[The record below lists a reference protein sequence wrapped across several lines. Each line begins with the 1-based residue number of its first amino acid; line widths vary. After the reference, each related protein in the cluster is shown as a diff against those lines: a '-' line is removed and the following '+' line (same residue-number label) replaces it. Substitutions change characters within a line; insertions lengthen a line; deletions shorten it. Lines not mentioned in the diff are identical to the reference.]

1 MFIYSLKTKFIVVV
15 SILIIAL
22 FGIGGFL
29 LLKEKS
35 IELSYDIYRNS
46 KNFAE
51 LTVEDI
57 VLLDKNYLAQDS
69 FLVFNREIKN
79 VFKKNDD
86 VNKISLVT
94 YGGEILYDSE
104 QEVTTQYSGDV
115 RLVADEGMLTR
126 VKSKN
131 ISFLTVSGVVVY
143 IKNDADGNEYFVDAN
158 ENSIT
163 GITDSDRIVD
173 IVAPYGDKYAVVY
186 SVTYENLQD
195 RIRATEVRILIL
207 MLLGVVVA
215 FFLSFYLA
223 SSVVK
228 PVKDLELGA
237 LKIATGDFK
246 QRVPVRRRD
255 ELGVLSEAFNKM
267 AGDLEISTKALL
279 YKERVAK
286 ELELAAKI
294 QREILPKDRPV
305 LAGFD
310 LSGGLIPADEI
321 GGDCYDFIHSPSGD
335 FYSYIG
341 DVTGHGVAAGLVSA
355 VANALIYSS
364 TEFTSDPK
372 DILINVNKILDV
384 KTASNMFMT
393 MVLMKIA
400 KDGGVQYVSAG
411 HNQILKFSAE
421 NHGKVDEMPGGG
433 IALGMVADI
442 GKVLNKVDVPMGSGD
457 VIVLYSDGIPEA
469 RNENGEMYGMPKF
482 KRAVSNYCDLVTA
495 EGIKN
500 ALLADVK
507 EFMGNAVQL
516 DDMTMVVVKKVDSK
530 QQTAD
535 SRVE

>member
-104 QEVTTQYSGDV
+104 QEVTTQYSGEV

-364 TEFTSDPK
+364 TEFTADTK

-457 VIVLYSDGIPEA
+457 VIILYSDGIPEA

-516 DDMTMVVVKKVDSK
+516 DDMTMVVVKKL
-530 QQTAD
+530 
-535 SRVE
+535 